1 MTDYF
6 RRHLGA
12 KLLLS
17 YLAII
22 VVGVV
27 VLIIASQFVLPTTF
41 NRHMAGMGM
50 MNGMMGGQGQGLGGP
65 DAMSQ
70 LYIDFRA
77 SFNEALLYAAL
88 AAMAAAVALS
98 LYLSRSVIAPVHAMS
113 LASQRIADG
122 RYDERVQVRGEDELA
137 QLAMRF
143 NQMAGKLD
151 QVESMRRRL
160 IGDVSHE
167 LRTPLTA
174 IKGSMEG
181 LMDGVLPA
189 TQETFQQIHTEADR
203 LNRLVDDLQELS
215 RVEARAYELEIRPL
229 DVSSLVRTVT
239 KRLASQAELK
249 LVLLDI
255 ELAPDLPRVL
265 ADEDRAVQ
273 VLTNLVGN
281 ALQYTPENGKVTIF
295 AKRIDHEVQISVR
308 DTGTGI
314 PPEHLPHIFDRFYR
328 VDASRSR
335 SRRAGGGSGIGLT
348 IARAL
353 VEAHGGRIWAESAG
367 EGLGSTFRFTL
378 PPENR
383 NGSKVHFS

>member
-22 VVGVV
+22 VVGVT
-27 VLIIASQFVLPTTF
+27 VLIVASQFILPTSF
-41 NRHMAGMGM
+41 NRHMTGMMGMTNDGMGM
-50 MNGMMGGQGQGLGGP
+50 GMGGQGFGGS
-65 DAMSQ
+65 DQMAR
-70 LYIDFRA
+70 LYVDFRA
-77 SFNEALLYAAL
+77 SFNEALTYAAL
-88 AAMAAAVALS
+88 AAMIVAIALS
-98 LYLSRSVIAPVHAMS
+98 LFFSRSVIAPVRAMS

-122 RYDERVQVRGEDELA
+122 RYDERVRVNGTDELA
-137 QLAMRF
+137 QLALYF
-143 NQMAGKLD
+143 NQMAEKLN
-151 QVESMRRRL
+151 QIETMRRRL

-189 TQETFQQIHTEADR
+189 TNETYQQIHTEADR

-215 RVEARAYELEIRPL
+215 RVEARAYQLDIRPM
-229 DVSSLVRTVT
+229 DVSTLARTVT
-239 KRLASQAELK
+239 KRLAPHSESK
-249 LVLLDI
+249 RISLDL

-273 VLTNLVGN
+273 VLTNLTGN
-281 ALQYTPENGKVTIF
+281 ALQYTPEGGRITIS
-295 AKRIDHEVQISVR
+295 AERIDNEVQISVN
-308 DTGTGI
+308 DTGVGI
-314 PPEHLPHIFDRFYR
+314 PPEHLSHIFDRFYR
-328 VDASRSR
+328 VDKSRSR
-335 SRRAGGGSGIGLT
+335 QSGGGSGIGLT

-367 EGLGSTFRFTL
+367 DGRGSTFVFTL
-378 PPENR
+378 PVE
-383 NGSKVHFS
+383 K